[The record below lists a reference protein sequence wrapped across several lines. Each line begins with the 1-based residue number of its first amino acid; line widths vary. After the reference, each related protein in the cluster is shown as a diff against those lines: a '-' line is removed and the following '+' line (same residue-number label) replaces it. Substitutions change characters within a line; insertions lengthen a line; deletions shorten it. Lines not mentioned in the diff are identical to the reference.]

1 MQFFMRKNKG
11 AISVFLTLILLPMVI
26 FSGMVVDV
34 SRLYAAKTVISGAG
48 DLTMNAALS
57 RYDNKLKNEYGL
69 LAMADTPDSPA
80 AKEMLQGYFK
90 ESCGIGIAGEKENL
104 HSMFQMEL
112 GEDGVKASG
121 VKGSS
126 LAQTDVLKQQIM
138 EYMKIR
144 GPVYIITDIL
154 EKLQKL
160 PLKNMKEKQKYVKNK
175 TEFGKALK
183 ELG

>member
-69 LAMADTPDSPA
+69 LAMADTPS
-80 AKEMLQGYFK
+80 EGFR
-90 ESCGIGIAGEKENL
+90 G
-104 HSMFQMEL
+104 
-112 GEDGVKASG
+112 
-121 VKGSS
+121 KG
-126 LAQTDVLKQQIM
+126 
-138 EYMKIR
+138 
-144 GPVYIITDIL
+144 
-154 EKLQKL
+154 KL
-160 PLKNMKEKQKYVKNK
+160 PCPDRCVEAADYGIYENQGTGLYYHRYSGKTTEAAPEKYERK
-175 TEFGKALK
+175 TEICEK
-183 ELG
+183 